1 MRGVKGKPQKLW
13 DSFFA
18 QERKKAACKPGMQS
32 IYKILSS
39 SWVRKTIFQNTLKS
53 SVQYKAFHVFISGD
67 VESSVPRLL
76 QLQRWQ
82 KFSHKSQFAFS
93 LSAHCR
99 EAEEDINIYEEFSAR
114 MYQCNN
120 IAWVRVLSI
129 PLLPKWSKSNKYNKL
144 PISPQDYYQT
154 CVHSAFT
161 SVSLFSFLNAYMCLP
176 GPNFWTSWRVANYFH
191 FSKLA
196 LYLFIQLNALDIA

>member
-1 MRGVKGKPQKLW
+1 MVWQVPFGRE
-13 DSFFA
+13 FNFA
-18 QERKKAACKPGMQS
+18 
-32 IYKILSS
+32 
-39 SWVRKTIFQNTLKS
+39 
-53 SVQYKAFHVFISGD
+53 
-67 VESSVPRLL
+67 
-76 QLQRWQ
+76 

-161 SVSLFSFLNAYMCLP
+161 SVSLFSFPVMVVFQPRGRKGFSTPDGWRLKRNPRVLW
-176 GPNFWTSWRVANYFH
+176 GPRPLWTW
-191 FSKLA
+191 
-196 LYLFIQLNALDIA
+196 DP